1 MNGFLNMDGSKKMKI
16 KLIIPAIFVT
26 VNRQY
31 GTARAGR
38 RQIPIMYLTKDAKA
52 YKEIVQWTAKQKY
65 KGKPTKEKIKVKVYY
80 YFKDKRRR
88 DILNDKLTWDS
99 LEDILYFDDKQID
112 EAHVYRRYDKENP
125 RAEIT
130 ITTLTHE

>member
-1 MNGFLNMDGSKKMKI
+1 MKI
-16 KLIIPAIFVT
+16 KLIIPAIFIT

-31 GTARAGR
+31 GTARVGR
-38 RQIPIMYLTKDAKA
+38 RGIPIMYLTKDAKT
-52 YKEIVQWTAKQKY
+52 YKEIVQWTAKMVY
-65 KGKPTKEKIKVKVYY
+65 KGKPTKEKVKVKVYY

-99 LEDILYFDDKQID
+99 MEGIIFYDDKQID
-112 EAHVYRRYDKENP
+112 EAHVYRRYDKKNP

-130 ITTLTHE
+130 ITTITPK